1 MKLIVKKLAEMTA
14 EEFFEVAKERV
25 KVFVV
30 EQTCPYQEIDED
42 DQIAKHVIL
51 KNDDDQI
58 MAYTRIMD
66 RVDHV
71 TFGRVLVVKEFRG
84 QELGKEIVRLTLA
97 EIDQLN
103 LKKDIKVSAQNYL
116 TDFYGAF
123 GFEVISDVYLE
134 DDIPHIDMLLKVN

>member
-1 MKLIVKKLAEMTA
+1 MKLIVKELNEMTA

-42 DQIAKHVIL
+42 DKVAKHIIL
-51 KNDDDQI
+51 KNDDNQI
-58 MAYTRIMD
+58 MAYTRIMN
-66 RVDHV
+66 RVDYV
-71 TFGRVLVVKEFRG
+71 TFGRVLVVEEFRG
-84 QELGKEIVRLTLA
+84 QGLGKKIVELTLA
-97 EIDQLN
+97 EINQLN
-103 LKKDIKVSAQNYL
+103 LKKDIKISAQNYL
-116 TDFYGAF
+116 TDFYGNF

>member
-1 MKLIVKKLAEMTA
+1 MKLIVKELNEMTA

-42 DQIAKHVIL
+42 DKVAKHIIL
-51 KNDDDQI
+51 KNDDNQI
-58 MAYTRIMD
+58 MAYTRIIN
-66 RVDHV
+66 RVDYV

-84 QELGKEIVRLTLA
+84 QELGKKIVELTLA
-97 EIDQLN
+97 EINQLN
-103 LKKDIKVSAQNYL
+103 LKKDIKISAQNYL
-116 TDFYGAF
+116 TDFYGCF

>member
-84 QELGKEIVRLTLA
+84 QELGKEIVKLTLA

>member
-1 MKLIVKKLAEMTA
+1 MKLIVKELNEMTA

-42 DQIAKHVIL
+42 DKVAKHIIL
-51 KNDDDQI
+51 KNDDNQI
-58 MAYTRIMD
+58 MAYTRIMY
-66 RVDHV
+66 RVDYV
-71 TFGRVLVVKEFRG
+71 TFGRVLVVEEFRG
-84 QELGKEIVRLTLA
+84 QELGKKIVELTLA
-97 EIDQLN
+97 EINQLN
-103 LKKDIKVSAQNYL
+103 LKKDIKISAQNYL
-116 TDFYGAF
+116 TDFYGNF

>member
-1 MKLIVKKLAEMTA
+1 MKLIVKELNEMTA

-42 DQIAKHVIL
+42 DKVAKHIIL
-51 KNDDDQI
+51 KNDDNQI
-58 MAYTRIMD
+58 MAYTRIIN
-66 RVDHV
+66 RVDYV
-71 TFGRVLVVKEFRG
+71 TFGRVLVVEEFRG
-84 QELGKEIVRLTLA
+84 QELGKKIVELTLA
-97 EIDQLN
+97 EINQLN
-103 LKKDIKVSAQNYL
+103 LKKDIKISAQNYL
-116 TDFYGAF
+116 TDFYGNF

>member
-1 MKLIVKKLAEMTA
+1 MKLIVKELNEMTA

-42 DQIAKHVIL
+42 DKVAKHIIL
-51 KNDDDQI
+51 KNDDNQI
-58 MAYTRIMD
+58 MAYTRIMN
-66 RVDHV
+66 RVDYV
-71 TFGRVLVVKEFRG
+71 TFGRVLVVEEFRG
-84 QELGKEIVRLTLA
+84 QELGKKIVELTLA
-97 EIDQLN
+97 EINQLN
-103 LKKDIKVSAQNYL
+103 LKKDIKISAQNYL
-116 TDFYGAF
+116 TDFYGNF

>member
-1 MKLIVKKLAEMTA
+1 MTA

-42 DQIAKHVIL
+42 DKVAKHIIL
-51 KNDDDQI
+51 KNDDNQI
-58 MAYTRIMD
+58 MAYTRIMN
-66 RVDHV
+66 RVDYV
-71 TFGRVLVVKEFRG
+71 TFGRVLVVEEFRG
-84 QELGKEIVRLTLA
+84 QELGKKIVELTLA
-97 EIDQLN
+97 EINQLN
-103 LKKDIKVSAQNYL
+103 LKKDIKISAQNYL
-116 TDFYGAF
+116 TDFYGNF

>member
-1 MKLIVKKLAEMTA
+1 MKLIVKELAEMTA

-84 QELGKEIVRLTLA
+84 QELGKEIVKLTLA